1 MFLLFMPILLNFLM
15 DETLIGET
23 LNRELNVGDSQ
34 DWVSANKNEMMRGEI
49 SFGCWSVRMI

>member
-23 LNRELNVGDSQ
+23 LNRELNVGDS
-34 DWVSANKNEMMRGEI
+34 
-49 SFGCWSVRMI
+49 